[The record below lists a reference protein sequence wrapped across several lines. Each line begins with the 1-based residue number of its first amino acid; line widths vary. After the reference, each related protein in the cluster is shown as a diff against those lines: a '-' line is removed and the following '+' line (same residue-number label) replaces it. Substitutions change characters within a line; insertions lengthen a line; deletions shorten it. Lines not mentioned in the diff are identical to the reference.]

1 MKQDKARLNGE
12 MVQLKTTTAGHF
24 IINLLKDKEQDDLII
39 AEEVLAIYMKAANPE
54 AQTKQLRKI
63 HKLFDHRPK
72 QAFVDLFKHA
82 NSWDPAFSRML
93 DKIIDGCKG
102 CILRKRNP
110 DCLVVAMLMA
120 KDINDTVAMDLKNL
134 LYMIDV
140 FSRFIMAKIIPR
152 KKPEEVIDGVMEKW
166 VSIFGTPT
174 RFLTDNGGEFSNE
187 EMQLATNKLNIVH
200 ATTAAESPWQNE
212 LSKKNHAT
220 VDNILESLEKDYPKI
235 PLQTLL
241 LWACVAKNSMLMVQG
256 FSPYQ
261 IMFGRNP
268 KLPNIITDPLPTWDI
283 INE

>member
-1 MKQDKARLNGE
+1 M
-12 MVQLKTTTAGHF
+12 
-24 IINLLKDKEQDDLII
+24 
-39 AEEVLAIYMKAANPE
+39 
-54 AQTKQLRKI
+54 
-63 HKLFDHRPK
+63 
-72 QAFVDLFKHA
+72 
-82 NSWDPAFSRML
+82 
-93 DKIIDGCKG
+93 
-102 CILRKRNP
+102 
-110 DCLVVAMLMA
+110 
-120 KDINDTVAMDLKNL
+120 
-134 LYMIDV
+134 
-140 FSRFIMAKIIPR
+140 
-152 KKPEEVIDGVMEKW
+152 
-166 VSIFGTPT
+166 SIFGTPT

-261 IMFGRNP
+261 IMFGR

-283 INE
+283 INK